1 MRRATTLVLTG
12 PMGAGKTTLGRRVAA
27 RLGLSFVD
35 LDEAIEREV
44 GLPVTAIFA
53 RDGEAAFRAREKET
67 FRALLAKGGVIATG
81 GGTLVNRE
89 LRREA
94 IDRAIVISL
103 SAPLDVL
110 LGRMTGEQLEKRPL
124 LAGDAH
130 GKLSSLL
137 ETRAEAYAEAHARV
151 STEGREPEA
160 IAQEI
165 EAIVRRAPVCVPLSS
180 RTYRVEVGAG
190 VRMLLPDAIALLGG
204 GDPILVTDDV
214 VWPAV
219 RDRMPPIRYRA
230 EVILPSG
237 EAHKTI
243 ASVER
248 IWDTALSIGIDRRA
262 TVLAVGGGVIGDLT
276 GFAAATLLRGI
287 RFVQVPTTLLAMVD
301 ASVGGKTAVDRP
313 QGKNLVGAF
322 HQPSLVVA
330 DTELL
335 ETLPERELRG
345 GMAEVVKTALI
356 GDPAL
361 FELLENT
368 SLDHVDRAEMVRA
381 CIALKSRV
389 VASDERDE
397 TGARAAL
404 NFGHT
409 VGHALEA
416 HGGYSRLTHGE
427 AVSLGMIA
435 ALRIGVVRGVTE
447 PSLVGRA
454 RSLLTRLG
462 LPVDLDREP
471 LKEALPGILSDKK
484 REGSKVAFV
493 LLEGLGRTRNVPL
506 AFDEVVAALGV

>member
-1 MRRATTLVLTG
+1 MRRAMTVVLSG
-12 PMGAGKTTLGRRVAA
+12 PMGTGKTTLGRRVAA
-27 RLGLSFVD
+27 RLGQPFVD
-35 LDEAIEREV
+35 LDEAIEREA
-44 GLPVTAIFA
+44 GLPVSAIFT
-53 RDGEAAFRAREKET
+53 RDGEAAFRAREQQT
-67 FRALLAKGGVIATG
+67 FRALLASLSEKGGVIAAG
-81 GGTLVNRE
+81 GGTLVDRA

-94 IDRAIVISL
+94 VDRAIVISL
-103 SAPLDVL
+103 TAPIDVL
-110 LGRMTGEQLEKRPL
+110 LERLTGEQVEKRPL
-124 LAGDAH
+124 LAGDPAA
-130 GKLSSLL
+130 KLRALL
-137 ETRAEAYAEAHARV
+137 ESRAEAYAEAHAQV
-151 STEGREPEA
+151 STAGRDLDA

-165 EAIVRRAPVCVPLSS
+165 EAIAARAPVCVPLGA
-180 RTYRVEVGAG
+180 RTYRVEVGAS
-190 VRMLLPDAIALLGG
+190 VRALLPDALAKL

-214 VWPAV
+214 VWPLV
-219 RDRMPPIRYRA
+219 RDRMPAIAYRA
-230 EVILPSG
+230 EVVLPSG

-243 ASVER
+243 DSVAR

-262 TVLAVGGGVIGDLT
+262 VLVAVGGGVIGDLT
-276 GFAAATLLRGI
+276 GFAAATLMRGI

-322 HQPSLVVA
+322 HQPSLILA

-356 GDPAL
+356 GDPEL
-361 FELLENT
+361 FEALET
-368 SLDHVDRAEMVRA
+368 DSIDRVEMVRR

-416 HGGYSRLTHGE
+416 HGGYARLSHGE

-447 PSLVGRA
+447 PSLLERA
-454 RSLLTRLG
+454 RALLAKLG

-471 LKEALPGILSDKK
+471 VKEALPRILSDKK
-484 REGSKVAFV
+484 REGARVAFV
-493 LLEGLGRTRNVPL
+493 LLDGLGRTRNVPL
-506 AFDEVVAALGV
+506 AFDEVATALGA